1 MCIDILFPNILKELH
16 VFCYLGR
23 RIIPTK
29 LIQMT
34 KKKKTKKKK
43 MRIGQG
49 LEEAKEQWQDHQLSI
64 SRAKKY
70 VFYWLSNMET
80 YLLPTLIL
88 SFVIFE
94 LEEIILL

>member
-1 MCIDILFPNILKELH
+1 MHLYMCIDILFSNILKELH
-16 VFCYLGR
+16 VFCYLGQ

-43 MRIGQG
+43 NEDWTTEE

-88 SFVIFE
+88 SCDI
-94 LEEIILL
+94 